1 MVQLDYKITLKYK
14 EDIVAIAVLVFTTL
28 NKEFLDTDAKGLMKF
43 FIETKARLVE
53 DNEKPEE
60 IGKVIKKCMKKVEN
74 LYAKRGEKRFE
85 GINLKFERV
94 AKKL

>member
-43 FIETKARLVE
+43 FIETKARLV
-53 DNEKPEE
+53 
-60 IGKVIKKCMKKVEN
+60 
-74 LYAKRGEKRFE
+74 
-85 GINLKFERV
+85 
-94 AKKL
+94 